1 MDKRVIFAVAG
12 SGKTTFIINSLS
24 LESNSLIVTF
34 TNNNLHS
41 LKTRIIDKFGYLPN
55 NIKIFSYYSFLHS
68 FCYKPFLSNKFN
80 SKGINYTT
88 QPSIYL
94 KQTDIKY
101 YLDKN
106 RRLYSSRISKLL
118 ILENILGE
126 LNNRLSKYF
135 DDLYI
140 DEVQDFAGN
149 DFNLLKSIAKANLKI
164 LFVGDFY
171 QHTFDTSRDGI
182 VNKNLHI
189 NYVDY
194 QNEFRKMGMTIDLE
208 TLNKSY
214 RCSPKICKFI
224 SDKINIF
231 IESHKELETNIFII
245 DTKEDA
251 LLILENNEIV
261 KLFYQEHYKYS
272 CFSRNWGDSK
282 GEDKYQDVCVILNKT
297 TLEHFVKDN
306 LNDLKPIT
314 KNKLYVAISRTKN
327 KLYFLPEK
335 LIKEIKAK

>member
-88 QPSIYL
+88 QPNIYL

-101 YLDKN
+101 YLDKKG
-106 RRLYSSRISKLL
+106 RLYSSRISKLL
-118 ILENILGE
+118 ISENILGE

-182 VNKNLHI
+182 VNKNLH
-189 NYVDY
+189 N
-194 QNEFRKMGMTIDLE
+194 
-208 TLNKSY
+208 
-214 RCSPKICKFI
+214 
-224 SDKINIF
+224 
-231 IESHKELETNIFII
+231 
-245 DTKEDA
+245 
-251 LLILENNEIV
+251 
-261 KLFYQEHYKYS
+261 
-272 CFSRNWGDSK
+272 
-282 GEDKYQDVCVILNKT
+282 
-297 TLEHFVKDN
+297 
-306 LNDLKPIT
+306 
-314 KNKLYVAISRTKN
+314 
-327 KLYFLPEK
+327 
-335 LIKEIKAK
+335 